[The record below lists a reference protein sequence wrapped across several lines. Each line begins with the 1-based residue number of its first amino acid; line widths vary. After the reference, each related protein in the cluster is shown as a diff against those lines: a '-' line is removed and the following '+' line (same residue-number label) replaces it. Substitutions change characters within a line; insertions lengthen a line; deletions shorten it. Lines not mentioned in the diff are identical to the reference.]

1 MTERILTNERKEFL
15 VSLSVAILV
24 SNERSEKMLLV
35 KNRQT
40 GKWGPPAGGLQWLDE
55 KDRLETPFESAE
67 RELLEE
73 TGVKAKIDHNIRG
86 MINLPGAAK
95 NRLGFIF
102 ETSINEKELKKN
114 DPTDV
119 EEIED
124 VRFFNQEELL
134 KLLNEPNS
142 IYRPEFNRALIIF
155 WLRSEHRDAWDDS
168 CKPLGTKLTAMID
181 SHIDELYLQKIT
193 ELDSQHPGSVFDYIF
208 KF

>member
-86 MINLPGAAK
+86 MINLPV
-95 NRLGFIF
+95 LM
-102 ETSINEKELKKN
+102 KKN
-114 DPTDV
+114 SKKMT
-119 EEIED
+119 
-124 VRFFNQEELL
+124 LL
-134 KLLNEPNS
+134 MLKRLKMLD
-142 IYRPEFNRALIIF
+142 FL
-155 WLRSEHRDAWDDS
+155 
-168 CKPLGTKLTAMID
+168 TKKN
-181 SHIDELYLQKIT
+181 YL
-193 ELDSQHPGSVFDYIF
+193 SY
-208 KF
+208 